1 MTIFVR
7 SFNFTQKCSLMK
19 QKVSKISHS
28 IPQKIL
34 LREPQNK
41 IINMQN
47 KCLWLL
53 GLSGA
58 GKTTLAEQLI
68 TDLRSQNKKCIL
80 LDGDLLRQGL
90 NNNLGFSTEDRHENV
105 RRTAEVAKLFLNEG
119 YWVIVAMITPLEIM
133 RAENRNILNIA
144 YTEIFVETSL
154 ELCQKRDPKGLYAKV
169 SQRQI
174 TNFTGIDSPFEVPV
188 SPNLVVKTVDR
199 SIEECVKEIRRFIF
213 SDTL

>member
-1 MTIFVR
+1 
-7 SFNFTQKCSLMK
+7 
-19 QKVSKISHS
+19 
-28 IPQKIL
+28 
-34 LREPQNK
+34 
-41 IINMQN
+41 MQN